1 MNQTWL
7 YWMQFALFLLYSSIY
22 AWSVHKFC
30 MDHFACINRW
40 KYFFLFL
47 LPVVY
52 AVCNIVGL
60 SGLLSYPMGLLF
72 PLLWQIL
79 FFFWVILLYHGV
91 TAQKVL
97 AAAILLAVTLLIQH
111 FTESILC
118 MLTLIILHTIQVEI
132 TPFINDCLDFLASCL
147 IFACT
152 IWSIIRLKT
161 HMTGFLANRLHRWY
175 TMLSVPLLVI
185 ILLWDFIDIGA
196 SHGILLRGSDHLN
209 LYYNQLFS
217 HVGICVLALLCMC
230 GIAFY
235 LFGMDRIDI
244 EQRQKEQYRAQVSF
258 YQMLE
263 EQYCSLERLRHD
275 LKNHIIGLQRL
286 IDNQEWDKMSDYLHK
301 MADSGDIEYAED
313 LTGKSIVDALL
324 YYKKSSFS
332 RLQELLGSH
341 NFQWECDVHIPSDC
355 PIADFDLCVIFG
367 NLLDNALEACQKLP
381 AKTNHF
387 IKIDAHMVK
396 KYLLIEIAN
405 SAKMT
410 PDYQKGI
417 GLRNVKDTL
426 DKYNGTLNI
435 HTNNNTFCISI
446 LLPCPP
452 AAYDI
457 NQSI

>member
-7 YWMQFALFLLYSSIY
+7 FGMQSALFLLYSISY
-22 AWSVHKFC
+22 TWAVHKFC
-30 MDHFACINRW
+30 TDHFTCINKR
-40 KYFFLFL
+40 KYFFLVLFSVL
-47 LPVVY
+47 Y
-52 AVCNIVGL
+52 AASNIIGL
-60 SGLLSYPMGLLF
+60 SGLLPYPMGLLL

-97 AAAILLAVTLLIQH
+97 AAALLLAVRLLLQH
-111 FTESILC
+111 FTESFLHI
-118 MLTLIILHTIQVEI
+118 LTLILLHTIHIEI
-132 TPFINDCLDFLASCL
+132 SPFIEHSIDCLTYCL
-147 IFACT
+147 IFFST
-152 IWSIIRLKT
+152 VWGTIRLKT
-161 HMTGFLANRLHRWY
+161 HMTGFLANRLPRWY
-175 TMLSVPLLVI
+175 TMLSVPLIVI
-185 ILLWDFIDIGA
+185 ILLWDFIYIGA

-217 HVGICVLALLCMC
+217 HVGIFVMALLCMC
-230 GIAFY
+230 GMAFY

-286 IDNQEWDKMSDYLHK
+286 IANQEWDKMSDYLHK
-301 MADSGDIEYAED
+301 MADSGDIECADD

-324 YYKKSSFS
+324 YYKKSNFS
-332 RLQELLGSH
+332 RLRDSLGSPD
-341 NFQWECDVHIPSDC
+341 FLWECDVHIPPEC

-381 AKTNHF
+381 AKADHF
-387 IKIDAHMVK
+387 IKIHAHMVK
-396 KYLLIEIAN
+396 KCLLIEITN
-405 SAKMT
+405 SAKIT
-410 PDYQKGI
+410 PDCQKGI

-435 HTNNNTFCISI
+435 YTDNSTFRISI
-446 LLPCPP
+446 LLPCLP

-457 NQSI
+457 NRSV